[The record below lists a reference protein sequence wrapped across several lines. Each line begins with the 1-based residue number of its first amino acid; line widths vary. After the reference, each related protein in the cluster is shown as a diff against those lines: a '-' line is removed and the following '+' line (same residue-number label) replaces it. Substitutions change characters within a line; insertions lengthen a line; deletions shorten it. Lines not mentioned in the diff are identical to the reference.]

1 MDRLTTEWH
10 RLFLH
15 PEAQLDGPP
24 ASRLAGADHS
34 VRAAVLSLSGTE
46 GWNALSTIWRGVQD
60 TLGLPAPGIAVD
72 GAGAGQLWFAFSH
85 PLPAS
90 EAAHLLQALCQ
101 RWAAALPASRLRT
114 WPGAGGTTSEPPAL
128 PPAARGPERWAAFLS
143 PDLAPLFAEESWLDY
158 PPGADAQAELLSRLA
173 PIHAA
178 ELAHA
183 LSQLAHAQVP
193 GHALVTRP
201 ETPPAAWAAAPV
213 PAIEATPALAVQAA
227 ADSADPRRFLTAVM
241 QDAGAPLALRV
252 EAAKALLQAPGSGR
266 A

>member
-1 MDRLTTEWH
+1 MDRLHTEWH

-15 PEAQLDGPP
+15 PDAPSDGPP
-24 ASRLAGADHS
+24 ASRLAGPDHS
-34 VRAAVLSLSGTE
+34 VRAAVLGLSGAE
-46 GWNALSTIWRGVQD
+46 GWSALSTIWRGVQD
-60 TLGLPAPGIAVD
+60 TLGLPPPAIAVD

-85 PLPAS
+85 PLPAA

-101 RWAAALPASRLRT
+101 RWAASLPASRLRI

-143 PDLAPLFAEESWLDY
+143 PDLAPLFAEEPWLDH
-158 PPGADAQAELLSRLA
+158 PPGADAQADLLSRLA

-183 LSQLAHAQVP
+183 LTQLAHAQVP

-201 ETPPAAWAAAPV
+201 DTPPATWNAAPV
-213 PAIEATPALAVQAA
+213 PAREAPPTLAVQAA
-227 ADSADPRRFLTAVM
+227 AETADPRRFLTAVM

-252 EAAKALLQAPGSGR
+252 EAAKALLQACGSSR